1 MAVMLTRLFALLFGS
16 YILTLSAA
24 FQSLLLP
31 VRGGLE
37 GFPTFALGLLGS
49 TWALGFVGGSILAPK
64 LVARVGH
71 IRSFSIMCALSA
83 VIVLC
88 NLLWIDPWFW
98 VATRIMTGFCMAG
111 SFMIV
116 ESWLS
121 EQSTSQNRG
130 AVFGSYMMVVTL
142 GYTTGQLGFSL
153 FDPVAYV
160 PFIVGAIGYC
170 LALLPTA
177 LSTTTQPAPLSS
189 TKLEVRVLF
198 ATSPVALVSILLI
211 GISNGAFGTL
221 GPVFAQQLELST
233 EYIAYFIS
241 AATIGGALLQFPLG
255 KLSDLVDRRKVI
267 AGVALAAAILSVV
280 LALRSGSAPL
290 LLCAMSLVY
299 GMLIYT
305 IYPIAISHANDWATN
320 ISPAQVSGT
329 LLLVYGVGTMI
340 GPIFASAAMAGM
352 GPAGLFWFT
361 CAAHAGI
368 FSYSLWRVMVK
379 TPVPAEDKGS
389 FAAFPLSRAQ
399 TPETLAFDPRI
410 EDEAD
415 WKED

>member
-1 MAVMLTRLFALLFGS
+1 
-16 YILTLSAA
+16 
-24 FQSLLLP
+24 
-31 VRGGLE
+31 
-37 GFPTFALGLLGS
+37 
-49 TWALGFVGGSILAPK
+49 
-64 LVARVGH
+64 
-71 IRSFSIMCALSA
+71 
-83 VIVLC
+83 
-88 NLLWIDPWFW
+88 
-98 VATRIMTGFCMAG
+98 MAG

-233 EYIAYFIS
+233 KYIAYFIS